1 RRQAGDQPCRE
12 RALRRAGVRRTCHR
26 LRTDP
31 LRQMADLPGRHGG
44 IRPSRALQGTGHADG
59 HCRGTHDAGLWKEA
73 AVDLRVPAQDLGG
86 VRRHQ
91 APGRSGRDPAGR
103 GALAR
108 AVRRGFLGRAGEDAG
123 RQGPPAGSGERV
135 LAVSSEVLRRLEIEE
150 QRDLPQVEDQTAHQR
165 RDARGLRQAGDRSR
179 GQVRSHPAQGRASG
193 VIASCSRALQS
204 LHVEVNGAPW
214 FAALGEPLTDN
225 VRALAADYGGT
236 DGVTYVRS
244 WREAEDFLKSSAT
257 SLEWWD
263 HEEDLRKRLLA
274 EAEAKYPGQSLWTAL
289 TDLTTEAGDLVHGK
303 AAAAAASLGGA
314 QPAS

>member
-1 RRQAGDQPCRE
+1 
-12 RALRRAGVRRTCHR
+12 
-26 LRTDP
+26 
-31 LRQMADLPGRHGG
+31 
-44 IRPSRALQGTGHADG
+44 
-59 HCRGTHDAGLWKEA
+59 
-73 AVDLRVPAQDLGG
+73 
-86 VRRHQ
+86 
-91 APGRSGRDPAGR
+91 
-103 GALAR
+103 
-108 AVRRGFLGRAGEDAG
+108 
-123 RQGPPAGSGERV
+123 
-135 LAVSSEVLRRLEIEE
+135 
-150 QRDLPQVEDQTAHQR
+150 
-165 RDARGLRQAGDRSR
+165 
-179 GQVRSHPAQGRASG
+179 

-274 EAEAKYPGQSLWTAL
+274 EAEAKYPGQALWTAL

-314 QPAS
+314 QPASIHVAAGAASQAIYQLAVARLAGAEQSPFENKFRLFVAGRWPLGISGAGLVLF